1 MRSLLLLLAAV
12 WLAGCSTLGASRGGH
27 SALQVMEVPG
37 MPGIELT
44 ARIDGSALPGAI
56 VTVSSG
62 DVAFRESIT
71 DAVGKVQLNL
81 APGSWRVE
89 VRLEGLRP
97 AAGDLVVP
105 RDARLEVVADLTVDM
120 SCAIIIACPL
130 APGDR
135 YLPAQYTFYN
145 DGYAW
150 PLPMR

>member
-1 MRSLLLLLAAV
+1 MATTAETRTERIEAQLKGIPAKPGVYLYR
-12 WLAGCSTLGASRGGH
+12 GAK
-27 SALQVMEVPG
+27 
-37 MPGIELT
+37 
-44 ARIDGSALPGAI
+44 
-56 VTVSSG
+56 
-62 DVAFRESIT
+62 
-71 DAVGKVQLNL
+71 DAVGAVQLNL
-81 APGSWRVE
+81 APGAWRVE

-105 RDARLEVVADLTVDM
+105 QDARLEVVADLTVDM